1 MNKLNCVLLVD
12 DNETTCF
19 INRLLL
25 DKLNI
30 VQELLIARDGRAAL
44 DLLQE
49 RLNSGQKLPEL
60 ILLDIK
66 MPGMDGFEFYS
77 EYKKRPEFSS
87 SLVVMLTTS
96 QNTRDLEQAK
106 ALGISYYLTKPLTP
120 QKISDIIDTRFKLNQ
135 SNNN

>member
-1 MNKLNCVLLVD
+1 MSKLNSVLLVD

-30 VQELLIARDGRAAL
+30 VQELLTARDGRAAL
-44 DLLQE
+44 DLLQQ
-49 RLNSGQKLPEL
+49 RLNAGQELPEL

-66 MPGMDGFEFYS
+66 MPGMDGFEFFS
-77 EYKKRPEFSS
+77 EYKKRPEFAS
-87 SLVVMLTTS
+87 SLIVMLTTS

-106 ALGISYYLTKPLTP
+106 SLGIPFYLTKPLTP
-120 QKISDIIDTRFKLNQ
+120 QKITDIVNSHFKMKQ
-135 SNNN
+135 SNSI

>member
-30 VQELLIARDGRAAL
+30 VQELLTARDGRAAL
-44 DLLQE
+44 NLLQE
-49 RLNSGQKLPEL
+49 RLNTGEQLPEL

-66 MPGMDGFEFYS
+66 MPGMDGFEFFA
-77 EYKKRPEFSS
+77 EYKQRPEFSF
-87 SLVVMLTTS
+87 SLIVMLTTS

-106 ALGISYYLTKPLTP
+106 GLGIPYYLTKPLTS
-120 QKISDIIDTRFKLNQ
+120 QKISDIVDQHFKLKQ
-135 SNNN
+135 SNTL